1 MTIGTAEAE
10 SLQRPQGTAIELNS
24 QIKPRSLWG
33 DAVRRFLADRLA
45 VAGLILTTLF
55 IFMGIFG
62 PIIAPYDHLTQ
73 DLDRASEL
81 PSHDHLLGTDHL
93 GRDMLSRIL
102 YGARTAVTVA
112 LVVTVLSLILGV
124 MFGAIAGY
132 LGGIVDT
139 VFLWLTDIVMN
150 IPALLLAVLIDYSA
164 KKPISDWMERMY
176 QQTRWEP
183 FNNSIYGSYMVVFV
197 SLAFIFWPHYARLIR
212 GQILSL
218 REQEY
223 VLAARAVGVPIKR
236 LLINHLV
243 PNALG
248 PVIVAAA
255 LGACDNIVLES
266 SLSFLGVGIQPPGA
280 SWGSMINSSIQRWT
294 YRPHLVI
301 VPGIV
306 LAISALGLAFLGNGL
321 SDALDPRRREKQ

>member
-1 MTIGTAEAE
+1 
-10 SLQRPQGTAIELNS
+10 
-24 QIKPRSLWG
+24 
-33 DAVRRFLADRLA
+33 
-45 VAGLILTTLF
+45 
-55 IFMGIFG
+55 
-62 PIIAPYDHLTQ
+62 
-73 DLDRASEL
+73 
-81 PSHDHLLGTDHL
+81 
-93 GRDMLSRIL
+93 MLSRIL

-112 LVVTVLSLILGV
+112 VVVTLLSLALGI
-124 MFGAIAGY
+124 FLGAIAGY
-132 LGGIVDT
+132 LGGIVDAA
-139 VFLWLTDIVMN
+139 FLWLTDIVMN

-164 KKPISDWMERMY
+164 KKPIGDWMETMY
-176 QQTRWEP
+176 SRTHLAL
-183 FNNSIYGSYMVVFV
+183 FDNSIYASYLVVFV
-197 SLAFIFWPHYARLIR
+197 SLALIFWPHYARLIR

-218 REQEY
+218 REREY
-223 VLAARAVGVPIKR
+223 ITAAQAVGVPTGR
-236 LLINHLV
+236 LIFAHLV

-280 SWGSMINSSIQRWT
+280 SWGAMINSSIQRWT
-294 YRPHLVI
+294 SRPHLII